1 MFITGQLSQDVNGDI
16 ISPNNTEG
24 QTKVVFSRIEAILK
38 EAKMTFDNVVKAQ
51 IFIKDIT
58 QAKIVSAIR
67 DDVFKNS
74 KPVSTLVEVSGFIKD
89 ECVIEIKVT
98 AVKLK

>member
-1 MFITGQLSQDVNGDI
+1 
-16 ISPNNTEG
+16 
-24 QTKVVFSRIEAILK
+24 
-38 EAKMTFDNVVKAQ
+38 AQ